1 MARELAGVVDDREA
15 VSGKRSSRK
24 NREFAVSFLIFFSFF
39 FCTSLSDAIFKY
51 LRLISTA

>member
-39 FCTSLSDAIFKY
+39 FFVRHCLTRSSNIYA
-51 LRLISTA
+51 